1 MNILIDIG
9 HPGHVHFFRHAAG
22 IWAKRGHLVRFTARR
37 KDVTLQLLQAYRLPY
52 DCLSTAQSGIAGLAF
67 EMLEHQYKLIRTIRN
82 FQPDVM
88 LSIGGTFMAH
98 IAKLMKVPTI
108 IFSDTE
114 AASLSNRI
122 TFPFATHVCTPACF
136 EQELGKKHTRYN
148 GYQEL
153 AYLHPKQFKPNKQAL
168 QELGLQP
175 GEIFFL
181 LRFVSW
187 GEAHDI
193 GKGGFS
199 DADKLELVQKLNRFG
214 RVLISSE
221 GELPQTLQP
230 FMEEIN
236 PSRMHDLL
244 YYAHLYIGEGA
255 TMAAESAIL
264 GTPSIYVNPLKAGT
278 ISELSDRYQLLEQF
292 YTVKPAIEK
301 AIQLAQTENIKSV
314 QNKNLEV
321 LLTEKIN
328 VTAWLVVFVEEVI
341 KK

>member
-22 IWAKRGHLVRFTARR
+22 VWAKRGHQVHFTARH

-52 DCLSTAQSGIAGLAF
+52 DCLSTAQSGIASLAF
-67 EMLEHQYKLIRTIRN
+67 EMLEHQCKLTRIIRN
-82 FQPDVM
+82 FQPDVL

-114 AASLSNRI
+114 AASFSNRI
-122 TFPFATHVCTPACF
+122 TFPFATYVCTPACF
-136 EQELGKKHTRYN
+136 EQELGKKHIRYN

-153 AYLHPKQFKPNKQAL
+153 AYLHPNQFKPDKQAL

-175 GEIFFL
+175 GEKFFL
-181 LRFVSW
+181 IRFVSW
-187 GEAHDI
+187 GAAHDI

-221 GELPQTLQP
+221 GELPQALQP
-230 FMEEIN
+230 FMVEIN

-264 GTPSIYVNPLKAGT
+264 GTPCIYVNPLRAGT

-292 YTVKPAIEK
+292 FLARPAIER
-301 AIQLAQTENIKSV
+301 AIQLAQTENIKSD
-314 QNKNLEV
+314 QKKKLAILLE
-321 LLTEKIN
+321 EKID
-328 VTAWLVVFVEEVI
+328 VTAWIIPLAENI
-341 KK
+341 IYK